1 MIGAMKAGIPSSQP
15 SWNRN
20 DCMNNQVDFI
30 DIEDVLRRVDSSAE
44 ASESHGI
51 LCGMLCS
58 AGRAELKV
66 WIKQIMGENELDM
79 SDVLARESLEQLGKL
94 YDNTIGQLNDTELSF
109 QLLLPEDQDN
119 LKYNVRAL
127 SEWCEGFLLGFSL
140 GISHAEDSLPDEVK
154 ELLTD
159 FVEITKVD
167 SDDESEE
174 EQDLE
179 SLVEVIEYVRMGVL
193 LIQELLQPIRAPST
207 LQ

>member
-1 MIGAMKAGIPSSQP
+1 
-15 SWNRN
+15 
-20 DCMNNQVDFI
+20 MNTQIDFI
-30 DIEDVLRRVDSSAE
+30 EIEDALRRVDSSTE

-58 AGRAELKV
+58 AGRAELNG
-66 WIKQIMGENELDM
+66 WIRQVMGESEPDM
-79 SDVLARESLEQLGKL
+79 SNVLTRESFEQLGRL
-94 YDNTIGQLNDTELSF
+94 YDNTIGQLNDTELGF

-140 GISHAEDSLPDEVK
+140 GASHAENSLPDEVK

-159 FVEITKVD
+159 FVEITKVKTD
-167 SDDESEE
+167 DDED

-179 SLVEVIEYVRMGVL
+179 SFVEVMEYVRMGVL
-193 LIQELLQPIRAPST
+193 LIQEMLHPLRGPST